1 MENGRIRVLLIEDN
15 PGDARLIREALS
27 EASGAGFDLT
37 WVDSLAK
44 ALECLAVNETD
55 AILLDLSL
63 PDSTGLET
71 VSKVLASAP
80 ETPIVVLTGYNDES
94 LAVAAV
100 HAGAQ
105 DYLVKGGV
113 DSNLLARSLRYAIE
127 RHQLAMMLRSM
138 SLVDELTG
146 LYNRRGFL
154 TLAGQSLKTAGRLRK
169 KMLLLFADL
178 DGMKWINDNLGH
190 HEGDLALQETAA
202 LLSDTFRE
210 SDIVARLGG
219 DEFVVAALEVSEEG
233 SDAIINRLEKNL
245 ASRNAMENRSYRL
258 AISIGAAI
266 FDPESPCSI
275 EELLERADAIMYM
288 QKSEKKRLRLTE
300 APAGAYPG

>member
-1 MENGRIRVLLIEDN
+1 MENGKIRVLLVEDN

-27 EASGAGFDLT
+27 EASGTGFDLT

-44 ALECLAVNETD
+44 AAECLAGEEMN

-63 PDSTGLET
+63 PDSAGLET
-71 VSKVLASAP
+71 VSKLLSSAP

-113 DSNLLARSLRYAIE
+113 ESNLLARSLRYAIE

-154 TLAGQSLKTAGRLRK
+154 TLAGQNLKMAGRLRK

-190 HEGDLALQETAA
+190 HEGDLALQETAF
-202 LLSDTFRE
+202 LLKETFRE

-219 DEFVVAALEVSEEG
+219 DEFVVAALEGSEEG
-233 SDAIINRLEKNL
+233 SVPIINRLEQNL
-245 ASRNAMENRSYRL
+245 ATRNAMDNRSYRL
-258 AISIGAAI
+258 AISIGVAV

-275 EELLERADAIMYM
+275 EELLEKADALMYM
-288 QKSEKKRLRLTE
+288 QKSDKKRLKLTE
-300 APAGAYPG
+300 APIGTYPD

>member
-1 MENGRIRVLLIEDN
+1 MEKGRIRVLLVEDN

-27 EASGAGFDLT
+27 EANFDLT

-44 ALECLAVNETD
+44 ALECLAGNETD

-63 PDSTGLET
+63 PDSAGLET

-105 DYLVKGGV
+105 DYLVKGEV
-113 DSNLLARSLRYAIE
+113 ESNLLARSLRYAIE
-127 RHQLAMMLRSM
+127 RQHLALMLRSM

-146 LYNRRGFL
+146 LSNRRGFL
-154 TLAGQSLKTAGRLRK
+154 TLAGQNLKTAGRLRK

-190 HEGDLALQETAA
+190 HEGDLALQETAF
-202 LLSDTFRE
+202 LLKETFRK

-219 DEFVVAALEVSEEG
+219 DEFVVAALEASEKG
-233 SDAIINRLEKNL
+233 SDAIICRLEQNL
-245 ASRNAMENRSYRL
+245 ADRNAMENRSYQL

-266 FDPESPCSI
+266 FDPEFPCSI
-275 EELLERADAIMYM
+275 EELLERADALMYM
-288 QKSEKKRLRLTE
+288 QKSEKKRLKL
-300 APAGAYPG
+300 ASDPAGAYPG